1 MLTNDVEL
9 PMNSAM
15 NARPPV
21 RRGLGACA
29 GAALLSVIMPGTGHW
44 AVRARFKAAIISA
57 SVLNVLA
64 MVAMLA
70 IIAPARDRAG
80 LTELVAH
87 RGRFVAMGLT
97 LVVLAGTRVWTA
109 VDAAWAARPRGGR
122 ALQLTAGFTAV
133 LVVVGGVAP
142 LAVAADYVWHTDRA
156 VERVFSTDD
165 AITAYPGA
173 STRNATLDPSSPG
186 TPTSTATT
194 TTLVGEPGVTDT
206 TVAPATAP
214 PTTTTLPPMVGEA
227 RVNVLLL
234 GGDAGPGRWSLR
246 TDSMIVV
253 SIDPAT
259 GDTAMISVPRNLTR
273 LPFPPGTALADRF
286 PRGFNDLANAVFPY
300 VNQHRELAGGGDDA
314 GAQAVKLGMAQLLGM
329 PIHYYVLVDMAGF
342 VDVVDALGGIDLN
355 VPQRVPSPGNPPN
368 AKHPVPAWIEA
379 GQQHMDGTIALTYA
393 RSRSGDSDYN
403 RMARQR
409 CVLAAI
415 ATAATPAALATGL
428 PALVGAFG
436 DAVRTDIPRDRLG
449 EFAALIDKFSAAGGL
464 GAVRTLHLAP
474 PLVSSRSWD
483 ALEVRLLVT
492 NVITPGAPSPVPGS
506 APPAAPPVLTNACG

>member
-1 MLTNDVEL
+1 
-9 PMNSAM
+9 MNTAM
-15 NARPPV
+15 TSRPPV

-29 GAALLSVIMPGTGHW
+29 AAALLSVVMPGTGHW
-44 AVRARFKAAIISA
+44 AVRARLRGSVITA
-57 SVLNVLA
+57 SVLNVAA
-64 MVAMLA
+64 MVGMLV
-70 IIAPARDRAG
+70 IVAPARDRAG
-80 LTELVAH
+80 LSELIAD

-97 LVVLAGTRVWTA
+97 LVVLAGTRVFTA
-109 VDAAWAARPRGGR
+109 IDAAWAARPISGV
-122 ALQLTAGFTAV
+122 ALKATAA
-133 LVVVGGVAP
+133 LAAAMVVAGGVAP

-156 VERVFSTDD
+156 IERVFATDE

-173 STRNATLDPSSPG
+173 TTRNATLPPTGSPSAG
-186 TPTSTATT
+186 TTSVPTT
-194 TTLVGEPGVTDT
+194 TIGSAPGATDT
-206 TVAPATAP
+206 VATAP
-214 PTTTTLPPMVGEA
+214 ASTPATTTTTLPPMVGEA

-259 GDTAMISVPRNLTR
+259 GDTVMISVPRNLTR
-273 LPFPPGTALADRF
+273 LPFPPGTALAERF
-286 PRGFNDLANAVFPY
+286 PSGFNDLANAVYPY
-300 VNQHRELAGGGDDA
+300 VNQHRELAGGGADA

-355 VPQRVPSPGNPPN
+355 VPQRVPSPGNPPG

-379 GQQHMDGTIALTYA
+379 GQQHMDGTLALTYA
-393 RSRSGDSDYN
+393 RSRTGDSDYA
-403 RMARQR
+403 RMTRQR

-415 ATAATPAALATGL
+415 ATAASPAAVATGL

-436 DAVRTDIPRDRLG
+436 AAVRTDIPRERLG
-449 EFAALIDKFSAAGGL
+449 EFAALLDRFSAAGGL
-464 GAVRTLHLAP
+464 AAVRTLHLAP

-483 ALEVRLLVT
+483 ALDIRVLVMH
-492 NVITPGAPSPVPGS
+492 VIDPVAPSSVPGT
-506 APPAAPPVLTNACG
+506 PTPAESPPVLANTCG